1 MFRSKLAA
9 VVISTTLA
17 FSSINA
23 NAAIVVTPAAA
34 GSPGVGTFGLVGCV
48 ASIMLAAVNK
58 GNMGK
63 GQLTGQEAAS
73 CGLLY
78 WLSVR

>member
-1 MFRSKLAA
+1 MIRSKLAVVA
-9 VVISTTLA
+9 VAVTLA

-23 NAAIVVTPAAA
+23 NAAIVATPAAA
-34 GSPGVGTFGLVGCV
+34 GSAGVGTFGLVGCV
-48 ASIMLAAVNK
+48 AGIMLAAVNK